1 MIYLVGLVFLVLI
14 ATGASLLIDKSAVL
28 PSSGASSSPLVAGNA
43 KLIDLDLEIGR
54 GEKELADQ
62 QIRTER
68 AEDRD
73 ELQRNLQELEEASH
87 KADKE
92 TKELRVAIDSLGDEW
107 IEYRKNRRLILR
119 QRMMGSVLETLTLP
133 SGKTYEQVEISQIDN
148 AGVSIKHRYG
158 SSRIRV
164 ADLPRQMRRD
174 LDLNLDEAEAAL
186 KKEQAA
192 KKVFLTEI
200 AEKKKALDEEKK
212 AERAAAKAPDIP
224 LLKQKVRLLI
234 TKRSQAL
241 REAATARRNDAHS
254 SNRSGPD
261 GLETWSGRAQRMDR
275 NANRYLLQA
284 QSLIAVIKAH
294 EAGYDAPEIG
304 G

>member
-28 PSSGASSSPLVAGNA
+28 PSGGDSASPIVVGNA
-43 KLIDLDLEIGR
+43 KLIDLDLEIDR
-54 GEKELADQ
+54 AEKDIADQ
-62 QIRTER
+62 QVRSQR
-68 AEDRD
+68 AGERD
-73 ELQRNLQELEEASH
+73 ELQSNLKELEEASQK
-87 KADKE
+87 KAQE
-92 TKELRVAIDSLGDEW
+92 TQELRVAIERLEDEW
-107 IEYRKNRRLILR
+107 IKYRKNRRAILR
-119 QRMMGSVLETLTLP
+119 QRMTGSVLETLILP
-133 SGKTYEQVEISQIDN
+133 SGKVYEQVKISQIDN

-192 KKVFLTEI
+192 KKVFLAEI

-254 SNRSGPD
+254 SNRGPN
-261 GLETWSGRAQRMDR
+261 GLETWSGRAQKMDR
-275 NANRYLLQA
+275 IAHRYLLQS
-284 QSLIAVIKAH
+284 QYLIAVIKAH